1 MTRSRKGK
9 AGAVARTHG
18 ARPVGGREPLVTL
31 RDVAICV
38 GETTL
43 FPHTNWVLRGGE
55 HWGIVGA
62 SGSGKSLLARALCGR
77 AHVARGRVQYHF
89 LTNDQERDAQYGWFP
104 TGSVMHVSPDD
115 HAEFARPQLGFHQA
129 RWHASESTAG
139 STVRELLTRQS
150 VEAINPYEVLPA
162 LGDPAEFERRRGH
175 AVRVFGLEPLLD
187 RRVVQLSSGEL
198 RKLVLARAI
207 ARGPRLLVLDEPFA
221 GLDAASRSVL
231 RAALDELGADG
242 LTLVIATSRPEELPS
257 CVGRVLFVRDH
268 RVVSECDRAGAG
280 ALLRGA
286 GDRAPATRARPLPDE
301 TGEAI
306 VDLREVT
313 VRYGSVI
320 ALDRVTVRIAAGERW
335 SITGPNGAGK
345 TTLLS
350 LILADHPQAYA
361 NHVEVFGRRRGAGE
375 SIWEVKARI
384 GWVSPELHAHHP
396 QHVRALD
403 VVGSGFFASIGL
415 HGPLGREQEAR
426 ARALLESFVPGS
438 AGRMLGELS
447 HGTQR
452 LVLLAR
458 ALVSDPPLLV
468 LDEPCHGLDA
478 AARLRVLEA
487 IDTALGERTALV
499 FVTHH
504 PDELPSSISHVLE
517 LRAGRVL
524 RSGPR

>member
-1 MTRSRKGK
+1 MARMRTGEAGK
-9 AGAVARTHG
+9 NAGALG
-18 ARPVGGREPLVTL
+18 ARAADGPEPLVSL
-31 RDVAICV
+31 RGVAIRV
-38 GETTL
+38 GERTL
-43 FPHTNWVLRGGE
+43 FPDTTWVLHTGE

-62 SGSGKSLLARALCGR
+62 NGSGKSLLARALCGR
-77 AHVARGRVQYHF
+77 AQVLRGRVQYHF
-89 LTNDQERDAQYGWFP
+89 LADGQERDAQYGWFP
-104 TGSVMHVSPDD
+104 TGTVMHVSADD
-115 HAEFARPQLGFHQA
+115 YAELARPQLGFHQA
-129 RWHASESTAG
+129 RWHASESATGA
-139 STVRELLTRQS
+139 TVRELLTRQS

-162 LGDPAEFERRRGH
+162 LDDPARFERRRAD
-175 AVRVFGLEPLLD
+175 AVRVLGLEPLLD

-198 RKLVLARAI
+198 RKLVLARAL

-221 GLDAASRSVL
+221 GLDASSRSLL
-231 RAALDELGADG
+231 RAALDELGRAG

-257 CVGRVLFVRDH
+257 CLRRVLFVRDH
-268 RVVSECDRAGAG
+268 HVVSECDRAGAE

-286 GDRAPATRARPLPDE
+286 GVRAPAPRPRAPPAE
-301 TGEAI
+301 EGVAV

-320 ALDRVTVRIAAGERW
+320 ALDRVTLRVAAGERW

-396 QHVRALD
+396 QHVCALD

-415 HGPLGREQEAR
+415 HSPLGRERETR
-426 ARALLESFVPGS
+426 ARALLEGFVPGS
-438 AGRMLGELS
+438 ASRTLGELS

-478 AARLRVLEA
+478 AARGRVLEA
-487 IDTALGERTALV
+487 IDTAVGERTALV
-499 FVTHH
+499 FVTHQ

-517 LRAGRVL
+517 LRAGRVV